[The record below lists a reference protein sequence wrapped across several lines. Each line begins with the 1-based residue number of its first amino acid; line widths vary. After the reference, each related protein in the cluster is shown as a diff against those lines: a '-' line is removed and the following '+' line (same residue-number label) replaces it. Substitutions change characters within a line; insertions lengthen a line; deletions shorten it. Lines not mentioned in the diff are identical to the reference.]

1 MYIRRKVYSDADYD
15 YDQQF
20 IYENE
25 DNEALYSDDVEDE
38 DDEPRFYS
46 VIMSEDELALF
57 SDFQEY
63 LYSEDN
69 ASSTAAVLGGLGA
82 ATALGAG
89 GYGVYKAN
97 QALAEEGG
105 LKGVAKK
112 RQEAIKAANEA
123 YKAQEKIDAKRVKE
137 SVKGYKP
144 VGEDGKLL
152 KGDARKRAIEDIKK
166 STDTR
171 LRDIRNTKLS
181 DARGAANKASKESL
195 KKGWEA
201 VKGNKKLRYAALG
214 AGALG
219 LGAAGIG
226 IGGKLNKKD

>member
-1 MYIRRKVYSDADYD
+1 MYIRRKVYSDVNFVENDNNV
-15 YDQQF
+15 
-20 IYENE
+20 YENE
-25 DNEALYSDDVEDE
+25 VK
-38 DDEPRFYS
+38 EPRYYS
-46 VIMSEDELALF
+46 VIMSEDELDLF
-57 SDFQEY
+57 SDLQEY
-63 LYSEDN
+63 LYSEDDSKT
-69 ASSTAAVLGGLGA
+69 AAAVLGGLGA

-89 GYGVYKAN
+89 GYGAYKAN

-112 RQEAIKAANEA
+112 HLEARKAANEA

-152 KGDARKRAIEDIKK
+152 KGDARKKAIEDVKK
-166 STDTR
+166 SNETR

-181 DARGAANKASKESL
+181 DAKGTASKATKDSL

-201 VKGNKKLRYAALG
+201 IKGNKKLRYAALG

-219 LGAAGIG
+219 IGAAGVG
-226 IGGKLNKKD
+226 IGGKLKNND

>member
-1 MYIRRKVYSDADYD
+1 MYIRRKVYSDVNFVENDNNV
-15 YDQQF
+15 
-20 IYENE
+20 YENE
-25 DNEALYSDDVEDE
+25 VK
-38 DDEPRFYS
+38 EPRYYS
-46 VIMSEDELALF
+46 VIMSEDELDLF
-57 SDFQEY
+57 SDLQEY
-63 LYSEDN
+63 LYSEDDSKT
-69 ASSTAAVLGGLGA
+69 AAAVLGGLGA

-89 GYGVYKAN
+89 GYGAYKAN

-112 RQEAIKAANEA
+112 HLEARKAANEA

-152 KGDARKRAIEDIKK
+152 KGDARKKAIEDVKK
-166 STDTR
+166 SNETR

-181 DARGAANKASKESL
+181 DAKGTANKATKESL

-201 VKGNKKLRYAALG
+201 IKGNKKLRYAALG

-219 LGAAGIG
+219 VGAAGVG
-226 IGGKLNKKD
+226 IGGKLKNKD

>member
-1 MYIRRKVYSDADYD
+1 MYIRRKVYSDVDYD
-15 YDQQF
+15 FDGYDSV
-20 IYENE
+20 NE
-25 DNEALYSDDVEDE
+25 EYSE
-38 DDEPRFYS
+38 EPRYYS

-57 SDFQEY
+57 SDLQEY
-63 LYSEDN
+63 LYSDDDSKT
-69 ASSTAAVLGGLGA
+69 AAAVLGGLGA

-89 GYGVYKAN
+89 GYGAYKAN

-112 RQEAIKAANEA
+112 HSEARKAANEA

-152 KGDARKRAIEDIKK
+152 KGDAKKKAVEDLRKSNE
-166 STDTR
+166 TR

-181 DARGAANKASKESL
+181 DARNATNKATKESL

-201 VKGNKKLRYAALG
+201 IKGNKKLRYAALG

-219 LGAAGIG
+219 IGAAGVG
-226 IGGKLNKKD
+226 IGGKLKNND